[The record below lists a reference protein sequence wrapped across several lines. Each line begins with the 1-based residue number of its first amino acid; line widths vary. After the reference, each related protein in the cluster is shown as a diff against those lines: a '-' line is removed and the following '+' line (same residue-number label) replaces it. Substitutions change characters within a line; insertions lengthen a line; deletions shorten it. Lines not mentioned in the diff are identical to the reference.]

1 MSLKVT
7 NLTGGY
13 SQVPVLKDISFEV
26 EKGKLIGLI
35 GLNGAGKSTAIKHII
50 GLMNPQKG
58 SITIDDLTLTA
69 YTEGYRKKFAF
80 IPETPV
86 LYEELTLKE
95 HIELTAMAYDVPQ
108 DIAFQRAEKLL
119 TSFRLS
125 NKLDWF
131 PANFSKGMKQKVMI
145 LCAFLVEPSLY
156 IIDEPFLGLD
166 PLGINAL
173 LELMNEMKE
182 QGASILM
189 STHILATAERQCD
202 GFVLLH
208 NGEIKAQ
215 GTLEDLRASF
225 QMPEATL
232 DEIYIHLTKEEDQ
245 LNDDA

>member
-35 GLNGAGKSTAIKHII
+35 GLNGAGKSTAIKHTI

-58 SITIDDLTLTA
+58 SITIDELTLTA
-69 YTEGYRKKFAF
+69 DTEGYRKKFAF

-166 PLGINAL
+166 PLGINVL

>member
-58 SITIDDLTLTA
+58 SVTIDELTLTA
-69 YTEGYRKKFAF
+69 DTEGYRKKFAF

>member
-26 EKGKLIGLI
+26 KEGQLIGLI

-58 SITIDDLTLTA
+58 SISIDDLTLTQD
-69 YTEGYRKKFAF
+69 TEGYRKKFAF

-108 DIAFQRAEKLL
+108 DLAFQRAEKLL
-119 TSFRLS
+119 SSFRLS
-125 NKLDWF
+125 NKLEWF

-215 GTLEDLRASF
+215 GTLEDLRATF

-232 DEIYIHLTKEEDQ
+232 DEIYIHLTKEEDK
-245 LNDDA
+245 

>member
-58 SITIDDLTLTA
+58 SITIDELTLTA
-69 YTEGYRKKFAF
+69 DTEGYRKKFAF

-125 NKLDWF
+125 NKLEWF

>member
-58 SITIDDLTLTA
+58 SITIDELTLTA
-69 YTEGYRKKFAF
+69 DTEGYRKKFAF

>member
-58 SITIDDLTLTA
+58 SIIIDELTLTA
-69 YTEGYRKKFAF
+69 DTEGYRKKFAF